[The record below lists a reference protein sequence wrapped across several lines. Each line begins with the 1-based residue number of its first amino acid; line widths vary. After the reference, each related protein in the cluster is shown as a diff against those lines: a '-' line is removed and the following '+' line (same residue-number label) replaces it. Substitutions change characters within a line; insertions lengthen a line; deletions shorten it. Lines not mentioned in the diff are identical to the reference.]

1 MLDYD
6 NSACYQLETNLE
18 DNRDI
23 ITSTNSR
30 TGYFQKVCLRAPAC
44 EKAWIYERTVGYLL
58 EGEDDRV
65 IAGVESRTGCEEL
78 CLLEL
83 EFTCASAEYF
93 YDLAECRLSRQTR
106 RSRPAS
112 FRAGTENVDYLENQC
127 VRERLPP
134 TCRPDLYENQDFG
147 YADIDISVNSAEEV
161 KVSTVKYKLLPDWDW
176 DISVLYFLFSQCE
189 AQCDQTVAFNCRS
202 FTYLASSGSCRLSS
216 DDTSS
221 AGPGAL
227 TVRQGAMFYQRTACV
242 ERE

>member
-1 MLDYD
+1 MDYD

-127 VRERLPP
+127 VRERLPD

-147 YADIDISVNSAEEV
+147 YADIDISANNAEE
-161 KVSTVKYKLLPDWDW
+161 
-176 DISVLYFLFSQCE
+176 CE

-202 FTYLASSGSCRLSS
+202 FTFFPSSGSCRLSS

-227 TVRQGAMFYQRTACV
+227 VARQGAMFYQRAACV
-242 ERE
+242 EREYFSVSNRAMVPLSQSSLSSCLMSVL

>member
-23 ITSTNSR
+23 IINTDSR
-30 TGYFQKVCLRAPAC
+30 TGYFEKVCLRAPAC

-65 IAGVESRTGCEEL
+65 IAGVVSRTQCEEL

-93 YDLAECRLSRQTR
+93 YDLAECRLSSQTR

-127 VRERLPP
+127 VRERLSP
-134 TCRPDLYENQDFG
+134 TCRPDLYENTDFG
-147 YADIDISVNSAEEV
+147 YADIEISVNNAEEV
-161 KVSTVKYKLLPDWDW
+161 ILLN
-176 DISVLYFLFSQCE
+176 
-189 AQCDQTVAFNCRS
+189 T
-202 FTYLASSGSCRLSS
+202 TK
-216 DDTSS
+216 
-221 AGPGAL
+221 
-227 TVRQGAMFYQRTACV
+227 
-242 ERE
+242 